1 MSSIN
6 IRRTN
11 DVNTQR
17 LRVFQQIYKRLED
30 VPSRA
35 FALFEQRGRQ
45 PGHELED
52 WVRAEHE
59 IMGCPAAELV
69 EDRHGYEFRMALP
82 GFEASRVEVT
92 VTPTVIAVHAAME
105 PETEAE
111 KARILWSE
119 FGPKDVYRQ
128 FQTPQQIDVL
138 RTYATLDRGMLK
150 ITAAKAVSAEANA
163 MAAKSTAV
171 VKAGSMIPARWVAA

>member
-11 DVNTQR
+11 DVNTLR
-17 LRVFQQIYKRLED
+17 LRVFRQIYKRLEE
-30 VPSRA
+30 VAARA

-45 PGHELED
+45 TGHELED

-59 IMGCPAAELV
+59 IMGGPAAELV
-69 EDRHGYEFRMALP
+69 DDLDAYEFRMALP
-82 GFEASRVEVT
+82 GFDASRVEVT
-92 VTPTVIAVHAAME
+92 VTPTVIAVHAGKE
-105 PETEAE
+105 PEIEAE
-111 KARILWSE
+111 QTRILWSE

-138 RTYATLDRGMLK
+138 RTTAILDRGVLK
-150 ITAAKAVSAEANA
+150 ITAAKAVATKANS
-163 MAAKSTAV
+163 MAV
-171 VKAGSMIPARWVAA
+171 VKAASAIPVRWVAA